1 MQHASSLADLKNMIA
16 SKTSIE
22 APCQVLS
29 LDAMGFQPVLDEDT
43 ATLQECEIRNGT
55 QVWVRLGERPAETHK
70 NTESGAFL
78 GGAAPSSRPV
88 DFAPASR
95 AKAFATP
102 VQGYPQRSAG
112 WRQSKMKR
120 KIREEEQDA
129 GELSTA
135 PPSAAPSSSGSE
147 SADVEHAHASEDDAS
162 EKDAAPDYDATRES
176 DNTSEPEVP
185 CNTTDE
191 VDGNYQKLLDLHGE
205 QLCSYNLV
213 SGFTGE
219 LKCIYQGHLQQTVA
233 SFTDRVRAQ
242 LVDHHMKDKD
252 VVLIKDGKVLHDDV
266 LMMHVGSTDGSEV
279 QYLIQDE
286 QSCLHAR
293 HAASVDQLFEEMN
306 DYIFMVPGHVEDQAF
321 GSDFAEKVV
330 CGLRNGRTI
339 TGRARLQHRK
349 GMMCASSTD
358 TWSLE
363 TGRVS
368 FAKPRRGGISFS
380 VVRETNMNIAAVH
393 GILRVVQYEHKACGH
408 IFFRCGKFVQTW
420 KTDEEFAKFLEKMS
434 EQKFAAFTANVLSRQ
449 EPWRTGYEYT
459 ILDAITRRDLICLQG

>member
-1 MQHASSLADLKNMIA
+1 MSRLVVRLEAPCGRYRLEMQHASSLADLKNMIA

-102 VQGYPQRSAG
+102 VQ
-112 WRQSKMKR
+112 
-120 KIREEEQDA
+120 
-129 GELSTA
+129 
-135 PPSAAPSSSGSE
+135 
-147 SADVEHAHASEDDAS
+147 DVEHAHASEDDAS

-191 VDGNYQKLLDLHGE
+191 VDENYHKLLDLHGE

-286 QSCLHAR
+286 QLCLHAR
-293 HAASVDQLFEEMN
+293 HAASVAQLFEDMN
-306 DYIFMVPGHVEDQAF
+306 QYMFMVPFHLEDRAF
-321 GSDFAEKVV
+321 GSAFAEKVV
-330 CGLRNGRTI
+330 CGLRKGRTI
-339 TGRARLQHRK
+339 SGRARLQRRK
-349 GMMCASSTD
+349 GLFCAESQD

-363 TGRVS
+363 TGRVTFVKPKVGGVT
-368 FAKPRRGGISFS
+368 FAVERA
-380 VVRETNMNIAAVH
+380 TNFNIAVH
-393 GILRVVQYEHKACGH
+393 GYMSEVQYEHKVCGH

-420 KTDEEFAKFLEKMS
+420 KKDEEFVKFLEKMS
-434 EQKFAAFTANVLSRQ
+434 EQKFAAFMANVFSRQ
-449 EPWRTGYEYT
+449 EPWRTGFEYT
-459 ILDAITRRDLICLQG
+459 VLDTIARRDLNRLQG

>member
-102 VQGYPQRSAG
+102 VQ
-112 WRQSKMKR
+112 
-120 KIREEEQDA
+120 
-129 GELSTA
+129 
-135 PPSAAPSSSGSE
+135 
-147 SADVEHAHASEDDAS
+147 DVEHAHASEDDAS

-191 VDGNYQKLLDLHGE
+191 VDENYHKLLDLHGE

-321 GSDFAEKVV
+321 GSDFAKKVV